1 MKRDNIII
9 GSRGSKL
16 AIIYAE
22 KVKSEI
28 SKFYS
33 GKIEIRKIITSG
45 DQNQNERLSSMG
57 GKGMFSTDIEKELL
71 ENKID
76 IAVHALKDMPS
87 ADTNG
92 LTTNC
97 FLKRNSPNEIL
108 ISKNLKFNDLKQGSV
123 IGTSSFRREY
133 QLRNVR
139 ADLVYKLIRGNV
151 DTRIKKLE
159 NNNEY
164 DAIILSKA
172 GIDSLNLQ
180 NKITDEFDVAKL
192 VPCAGQGIIAIQCN
206 ENNQDILRLIEKIND
221 KQTRIIANTERE
233 VLKILEG
240 DCDTAIGVFAII
252 KNNKIELTAELFSV
266 DGKSRFF
273 IKEDDDIENHMILAK
288 KIAGDLKIKSKGSYK
303 G

>member
-76 IAVHALKDMPS
+76 IAVHALKDLPS
-87 ADTNG
+87 ADTIG

-159 NNNEY
+159 NDEY
-164 DAIILSKA
+164 DAILLSKA

-180 NKITDEFDVAKL
+180 NKITDEFDVSKL

-240 DCDTAIGVFAII
+240 DCDTAIGVFATI